1 MKVCFPVMVNSGI
14 ESAVYGHFGSAPHF
28 VLVDTDTNAVTPI
41 VNSDQHHSHGP
52 CNPILALNGHHVDAI
67 VVGGIGAGAL
77 NKLQQLGIDV
87 YRAQKRTVRDNLELF
102 KAQALVIMSVQ
113 HTCAGHGA
121 GGGCS
126 HS

>member
-1 MKVCFPVMVNSGI
+1 
-14 ESAVYGHFGSAPHF
+14 
-28 VLVDTDTNAVTPI
+28 
-41 VNSDQHHSHGP
+41 
-52 CNPILALNGHHVDAI
+52 VDAI

-102 KAQALVIMSVQ
+102 KAQALVRMSVQ